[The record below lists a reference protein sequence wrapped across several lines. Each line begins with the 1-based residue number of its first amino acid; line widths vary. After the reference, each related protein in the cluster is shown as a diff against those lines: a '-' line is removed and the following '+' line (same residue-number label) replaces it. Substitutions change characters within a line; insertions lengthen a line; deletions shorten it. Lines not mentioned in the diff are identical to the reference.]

1 MGLRVL
7 RWHGRNANPFQMTL
21 KRIGS
26 GGVSEA
32 ACRNKMLCGRRT
44 LYSRRFVFSNITGKI
59 GTRISLS
66 HKAYGTK
73 LPRRNSE
80 PRSNLHFSS
89 VHHSG
94 PTLKSSRWKSAACA
108 RIPAASPHHT
118 KARRSCFP
126 YGARPWSCKII
137 NPMAARAGCD
147 SLPGP
152 KKQRVTTYLS
162 VTREVLSQAYLNRR
176 ESCRALQKR
185 TPPNLPSLLGPYMSD
200 EPYGATRLSNQ
211 SEG

>member
-1 MGLRVL
+1 MRKEPFVL
-7 RWHGRNANPFQMTL
+7 SEVCVFQYYW
-21 KRIGS
+21 KN
-26 GGVSEA
+26 
-32 ACRNKMLCGRRT
+32 RNKNQPQSQGIRNKTSLEEQRAPKQPP
-44 LYSRRFVFSNITGKI
+44 FF
-59 GTRISLS
+59 IS
-66 HKAYGTK
+66 A
-73 LPRRNSE
+73 PFR
-80 PRSNLHFSS
+80 
-89 VHHSG
+89 

-108 RIPAASPHHT
+108 RIPAASPRHT
-118 KARRSCFP
+118 KDRRSCFP

-176 ESCRALQKR
+176 ASSRALQKR

-200 EPYGATRLSNQ
+200 EPYGATRISNQ